1 MNRFAILESVDSED
15 ISVHSMVEV
24 VEDNAKMVVED
35 FCVEPRKLRA
45 ASAGVAEL
53 MKTLKPKKKGPV
65 DKGKSRQVKAG
76 ALASG
81 CSTFTTQ

>member
-24 VEDNAKMVVED
+24 AEDNAKMVEKD

-45 ASAGVAEL
+45 ASAGVKEL

-76 ALASG
+76 ALASR
-81 CSTFTTQ
+81 CSTSTT